1 MMSSHFTMVLFVII
15 GYATTL
21 AVIIIAVVESHR
33 MDRGKRSLLDHK
45 PPKKDEKQ

>member
-1 MMSSHFTMVLFVII
+1 MMSSHVMMALLVII

-33 MDRGKRSLLDHK
+33 MDKGRRSLLSHST
-45 PPKKDEKQ
+45 PRQDEQQ